1 MIYSGNYLSVFAF
14 IMEIIFQ
21 KGCFSGK
28 YLRKTPQNSFI
39 VEKICTRKYN
49 LHFQL
54 KAAG

>member
-28 YLRKTPQNSFI
+28 YLRKVPENSFI
-39 VEKICTRKYN
+39 VEKIYTRKYN
-49 LHFQL
+49 LPYL
-54 KAAG
+54 IESSK